1 MANVP
6 QLPRDVNN
14 VPVQNMPP
22 ARVALD
28 ETYDATI
35 SASTEI
41 TLNTATTMIEVT
53 AIDKTV
59 LMKWGTTDASTTD
72 WDHAIPLN
80 TTRQFAVP
88 VETAATGVLFT
99 AVNFI
104 EEVATAKLC
113 VSEF

>member
-1 MANVP
+1 MPIPA
-6 QLPRDVNN
+6 LPRDVNGI
-14 VPVQNMPP
+14 PTDALPP
-22 ARVALD
+22 AKVALE

-41 TLNTATTMIEVT
+41 TLNASTTMIEVT

-59 LMKWGTTDASTTD
+59 LMKWGTSDASTTD
-72 WDHAIPLN
+72 WDHAIPAN

-88 VETAATGVLFT
+88 VETAATGALFT

-104 EEVATAKLC
+104 EEAATAKLC